1 MAEFESSQPRLQTNS
16 GWAASLLKRLA
27 HALRG
32 GEAHSI
38 RESLEEVIE
47 ESERQS
53 PALTAQ
59 ERVMLANLL
68 KFGELRVDDVMVPRA
83 DIVAVEEKTP
93 LEQLIAD
100 FREAQHSRLPVYRE
114 TLDDPIGIVHI
125 KDIVALLEPRPEGGV
140 RCPEIPISQ
149 IKRELLFVPPSMPAR
164 ELLLKMQTTH
174 IHLALVIDEYG
185 GTDGLVS
192 IEDLIEEIVGDI
204 DDEHDVEEA
213 PQLVARDDGGYDA
226 DARLDLEDFKAQTGV
241 DLALGDEDEE
251 IDTLGGLVAS
261 LVGRVPQR
269 GEIIP
274 HPSGFEFEI
283 VEADPRRVKRLRL
296 RGPRAGT
303 AAGAGAPHGTAQGET
318 DGRHR

>member
-1 MAEFESSQPRLQTNS
+1 MSHPDDSLARNDIDD
-16 GWAASLLKRLA
+16 GWAPSLLKRLA

-32 GEAHSI
+32 GDAHSM

-47 ESERQS
+47 ESERQTA
-53 PALTAQ
+53 PLTPQ

-68 KFGELRVDDVMVPRA
+68 RFGELRVGDVMVPRA
-83 DIVAVEEKTP
+83 DIVAVDEKTS
-93 LEQLIAD
+93 LAELVVD
-100 FREAQHSRLPVYRE
+100 FRRAQHSRLPIYRE
-114 TLDDPIGIVHI
+114 TLDDPLGLVHI
-125 KDIVALLEPRPEGGV
+125 KDIFALLEPGPDGSLQ
-140 RCPEIPISQ
+140 CPAVPVTK
-149 IKRELLFVPPSMPAR
+149 IKRDLLFVPPSMPAR

-213 PQLVARDDGGYDA
+213 PRFNPRADGGYDA
-226 DARLDLEDFKAQTGV
+226 DARLDLEDFKAQTGI
-241 DLALGDEDEE
+241 DLVPEAADEQ

-269 GEIIP
+269 GEIVP

-283 VEADPRRVKRLRL
+283 VEADPRRVKKLVLRK
-296 RGPRAGT
+296 PQSAKPKESAAGT
-303 AAGAGAPHGTAQGET
+303 NNPHDAGR
-318 DGRHR
+318 D

>member
-1 MAEFESSQPRLQTNS
+1 MTNS
-16 GWAASLLKRLA
+16 DHTSDDADSWAPNILRRLA

-32 GEAHSI
+32 GGGQSI

-47 ESERQS
+47 ESERQTA
-53 PALTAQ
+53 ALTPQ
-59 ERVMLANLL
+59 ERMMLANLL

-93 LEQLIAD
+93 LPQLIAD
-100 FREAQHSRLPVYRE
+100 FRAAQHSRLPVYRE
-114 TLDDPIGIVHI
+114 TLDDPLGLVHI
-125 KDIVALLEPRPEGGV
+125 KDIFALLEPQPDGSLK
-140 RCPEIPISQ
+140 CPDVPISKV
-149 IKRELLFVPPSMPAR
+149 KRDLLFVPPSMPAH

-213 PQLVARDDGGYDA
+213 PQLKSRDDGGYDA
-226 DARLDLEDFKAQTGV
+226 DARLDLEDFKEQTGIT
-241 DLALGDEDEE
+241 LAPEEDDEE
-251 IDTLGGLVAS
+251 IDTMGGLVVS

-269 GEIIP
+269 GEIVHDP
-274 HPSGFEFEI
+274 ASGFDFEI
-283 VEADPRRVKRLRL
+283 VEADPRRVKKLRL
-296 RGPRAGT
+296 RRVPEPQT
-303 AAGAGAPHGTAQGET
+303 VGEHP
-318 DGRHR
+318 DDARKG